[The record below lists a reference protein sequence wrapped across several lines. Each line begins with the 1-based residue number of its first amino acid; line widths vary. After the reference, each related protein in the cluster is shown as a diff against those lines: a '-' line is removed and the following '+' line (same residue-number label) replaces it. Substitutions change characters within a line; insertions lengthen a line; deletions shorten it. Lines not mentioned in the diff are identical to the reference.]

1 MFDLYIFIWKP
12 LVIVIA
18 KYRVSL
24 FCEYRGIVM
33 ASHNYRVVTYVNTSW
48 KGLMFRLRCA
58 VHAETGLR
66 LIRSKFF
73 KVSSD
78 KAQPVRKPSSLL
90 LIVLW
95 YGLISY
101 QPIFP
106 FVVSFYVILNFCFLW
121 KINNLF
127 LLFKS
132 EGWIIGFFGAWDISR
147 ILNAIQGSIWKLSN
161 HNTLITRWQILW

>member
-1 MFDLYIFIWKP
+1 
-12 LVIVIA
+12 
-18 KYRVSL
+18 
-24 FCEYRGIVM
+24 
-33 ASHNYRVVTYVNTSW
+33 
-48 KGLMFRLRCA
+48 MFRLRCA

-78 KAQPVRKPSSLL
+78 KAQPVRKSSSLL

-106 FVVSFYVILNFCFLW
+106 FVVSFYVILNFCFL
-121 KINNLF
+121 
-127 LLFKS
+127 
-132 EGWIIGFFGAWDISR
+132 
-147 ILNAIQGSIWKLSN
+147 
-161 HNTLITRWQILW
+161 